1 MIINDN
7 VGRLVGKLGR
17 MVTEQGDH
25 PLRKS
30 LEITGESLTIHLMLK
45 LPCFEFGIAFAMA
58 AATAFSGCA
67 WVPATPLR
75 ASLASARQDAS
86 PPKKQ
91 KEFDSK
97 AACDEVLKAHNRL
110 RAEAK
115 LPPLEVSTK
124 LQAAADR
131 HAKDMAAMGKM
142 THKGSDGSSSIHRIV
157 AKGYKYRRAGEN
169 VAMGNFTVDGLMKGW
184 MESPHHK
191 RNILGSFSQI
201 GVACA
206 TGEDGKRY
214 WCVTFGLPARR

>member
-1 MIINDN
+1 M
-7 VGRLVGKLGR
+7 
-17 MVTEQGDH
+17 
-25 PLRKS
+25 KS
-30 LEITGESLTIHLMLK
+30 LSGIRFKAGSLGVATVILAG
-45 LPCFEFGIAFAMA
+45 C
-58 AATAFSGCA
+58 AATPI
-67 WVPATPLR
+67 WPIRV
-75 ASLASARQDAS
+75 SAREDEPTSKSRGA
-86 PPKKQ
+86 PR
-91 KEFDSK
+91 EFDSK

-115 LPPLEVSTK
+115 LPPLELSTK
-124 LQAAADR
+124 LQAAAER

-169 VAMGNFTVDGLMKGW
+169 VAMGNFTVEGLMKGW

>member
-1 MIINDN
+1 
-7 VGRLVGKLGR
+7 
-17 MVTEQGDH
+17 
-25 PLRKS
+25 
-30 LEITGESLTIHLMLK
+30 ML
-45 LPCFEFGIAFAMA
+45 
-58 AATAFSGCA
+58 SGC
-67 WVPATPLR
+67 VSMPTR
-75 ASLASARQDAS
+75 AGQASGAS
-86 PPKKQ
+86 DGKAAPQSKKS

-97 AACDEVLKAHNRL
+97 AACEAVLSAHNRI

-115 LPPLEVSTK
+115 LPPLTVSSK
-124 LQAAADR
+124 LQSAAER

-169 VAMGNFTVDGLMKGW
+169 IAAGSFTVDGLMKGW